1 MPSSL
6 ALVLRLL
13 SFRRVCRCPSAHAPC
28 VTNVASPHFPLFLFL
43 QTVLFHS
50 VKQLAVQENIA
61 LFAAVLICAALLL
74 AVAYR
79 AWAVYGSRRYMHRSD
94 LLTRTFTKPE
104 TDARV
109 TAIHHMGRVF
119 AIALV
124 NVAYIALAFICSFQ
138 RIFGRFE
145 LSSFVYLLFCSAIS
159 VVSHVVVFFSTF
171 PQQCVCSDGG
181 CSCLCPRLPRLL
193 HDLKCLSFLA
203 FPILFPPLLGKSRDG
218 CAPNPSTKE
227 TKQSSKTQKEPSFPF
242 LIPHERQSVIET
254 ARATKKGETKK
265 RR

>member
-1 MPSSL
+1 MTDLFETTSKIQNPEFCFADNAKFFGL
-6 ALVLRLL
+6 GLATALVP
-13 SFRRVCRCPSAHAPC
+13 SF
-28 VTNVASPHFPLFLFL
+28 
-43 QTVLFHS
+43 LFHS

-145 LSSFVYLLFCSAIS
+145 LSSAYALTVGVPACA
-159 VVSHVVVFFSTF
+159 
-171 PQQCVCSDGG
+171 
-181 CSCLCPRLPRLL
+181 
-193 HDLKCLSFLA
+193 LA
-203 FPILFPPLLGKSRDG
+203 FLGY
-218 CAPNPSTKE
+218 
-227 TKQSSKTQKEPSFPF
+227 FM
-242 LIPHERQSVIET
+242 I
-254 ARATKKGETKK
+254 
-265 RR
+265 